1 MKLDNAVI
9 RRAWLSLVDGALYV
23 FVGPFSVLYIIPC
36 FLRSLWGAPAVPG
49 FGQRWLQISGLSV
62 MALGGAVALC
72 CALSMLLAGRGT
84 PFVASPPQ
92 KLMTHGIFGYVRN
105 PMMWALLFVLLG
117 EALNFGSYL
126 LLVWLVAWGRIG
138 HLVVVMYEEPQLES
152 RFGEQY
158 REYCSRVPR
167 WFPRHA
173 R

>member
-1 MKLDNAVI
+1 
-9 RRAWLSLVDGALYV
+9 
-23 FVGPFSVLYIIPC
+23 
-36 FLRSLWGAPAVPG
+36 
-49 FGQRWLQISGLSV
+49 
-62 MALGGAVALC
+62 
-72 CALSMLLAGRGT
+72 
-84 PFVASPPQ
+84 
-92 KLMTHGIFGYVRN
+92 MTHGIFGYVRN